1 MVAYFPEMK
10 ADEKLRGKKTF
21 VDARRQV
28 YHDAWGICLKDLVDV
43 QKKGGFWF
51 RGTLYYPVLAIIAN
65 DTPEGMLINL
75 VKLGGWACRT
85 CL

>member
-21 VDARRQV
+21 VDVRRQV

-51 RGTLYYPVLAIIAN
+51 QGTLYYPVLAIIAN
-65 DTPEGMLINL
+65 DTPEGMFINL

-85 CL
+85 C